1 MRMALQSV
9 TVLGESFQAAMV
21 VRDLTWEQSLLH
33 CLHGVGDATV
43 HAGNASLG
51 LSWV

>member
-1 MRMALQSV
+1 MRMPLQSV
-9 TVLGESFQAAMV
+9 TVPGESFQAARV
-21 VRDLTWEQSLLH
+21 VYVLTWGQSLLH